1 MKEKFPSTYNVGI
14 PAVFIMLLLHVQLFA
29 GHEDERG
36 FTVIPPLNVLQ
47 DTVPQLLD
55 SVFELNFKNIR
66 TKSVHKP
73 IEDIALYGNAT
84 IPQLLKGEAAG
95 LYISEPTGEPG
106 TPNYMFIR
114 GISSPIF
121 SNKDV
126 YQSQPLV
133 VLDGIPM
140 ISPHPFS
147 YMIQS
152 YDIDRIGPENN
163 LLSNIDVDN
172 IASIEVLKDMAD
184 IAIYGPIAA
193 NGVIKI
199 TSKKSAS
206 DNRRRISV
214 NSFVGMASRPQ
225 VTTIN
230 GGYENRFRQQF
241 YDLYT
246 TNGRYN
252 ADDTYPV
259 YLSDSLNTRYYGPSN
274 WSDTY
279 YNNGLNYGINAR
291 LSGGGK
297 RSNFQFSL
305 GTLQNSGIAEDTNFK
320 KYNARFQLDLQPLKW
335 LFFHTTINA
344 ARLDRNRNKN
354 LRNRYAMLSYLP
366 DLSAP
371 LAPNKEAYDSYRQNN
386 DKGFDNNFSN
396 ILEGNMA
403 LNVQFGS
410 FKLKSSMSV
419 DYNEGFRDLFH
430 HSSLMERNNFASNYY
445 GYSQRL
451 MYDNVASYD
460 WKMDNSNLFLEAGNV
475 LQWDLHKYNYAYA
488 YKGINDHIKINL
500 LESDPNND
508 NFLNP
513 TAFPRQLT
521 YKFLDR
527 TRHNLVSFFG
537 RGTYNLMDKY
547 SASLLLRYD
556 GSSNA
561 QPTNRWLFT
570 PSLALGWDIKKE
582 FLQDN
587 DVYQSFKIRTSA
599 GRLGILNMYDNIS
612 QGPNYTAQ
620 IGYTGN
626 VIVPAYNGIAALV
639 RPYEDG
645 WVGYNIPWA
654 YTDQANVGIDIQL
667 SKRNAYITLDAY
679 IRENKNQILTVP
691 AYAEYGYEYSIEAG
705 MDVRNTGI
713 ELAFGGDIITGLERN
728 FRWHS
733 GLNLGA
739 NNNKLTALP
748 GGLDEV
754 VIQNRKLKVGER
766 IDAFWILENEGIYQS
781 DAEVPEV
788 DGVKK
793 NYNGLTF
800 KAGDPIWTDQNGD
813 NRISS
818 EDRVMRGNH
827 IPKITGSWQNDF
839 YYKNF
844 DLKVNL
850 YFNLGRQI
858 LNQEMANRFDFINNE
873 NAKNVNSIKEI
884 TYWEKRGDYSKYP
897 LYNPW
902 SSVNAYQ
909 SSQDLFLENGA
920 FMKLRQ
926 VSLGYNF
933 SDLLGSQLGG
943 GKLYVYLAAN
953 NLFTVSNYSG
963 RDPEIVNYLGY
974 DEGYNMVIPRTFL
987 MGFKLNF

>member
-1 MKEKFPSTYNVGI
+1 MKEKFPNAYNVGV
-14 PAVFIMLLLHVQLFA
+14 PAVLIMLLLNVQLFA
-29 GHEDERG
+29 YAKEGSSHRS
-36 FTVIPPLNVLQ
+36 FSLNIMR
-47 DTVPQLLD
+47 DTVPVLLD
-55 SVFELNFKNIR
+55 SVFELNFKNIQ

-84 IPQLLKGEAAG
+84 IPQFLKGETAG
-95 LYISEPTGEPG
+95 LYVSENSGEPG
-106 TPNYMFIR
+106 TPKYMFVR
-114 GISSPIF
+114 GISAPIF
-121 SNKDV
+121 GHKDV
-126 YQSQPLV
+126 YQNQPLI
-133 VLDGIPM
+133 VLDGIPL
-140 ISPHPFS
+140 IGPHPFS
-147 YMIQS
+147 YMIQA
-152 YDIDRIGPENN
+152 YDLDRIGPENN
-163 LLSNIDVDN
+163 LLSNIDLDN
-172 IASIEVLKDMAD
+172 IASIEVLRDPATISVFGPMAV
-184 IAIYGPIAA
+184 

-206 DNRRRISV
+206 DNKRRISI
-214 NSFVGMASRPQ
+214 NSFIGMSVRPQ

-230 GGYENRFRQQF
+230 GDYENRFRRQF

-246 TNGRYN
+246 TGGRYN
-252 ADDTYPV
+252 EDDTYPV
-259 YLSDSLNTRYYGPSN
+259 YLSDSLNSRYYGPSD
-274 WSDTY
+274 WSDSY
-279 YNNGLNYGINAR
+279 YNNGLNYGVNAR

-305 GTLQNSGIAEDTNFK
+305 GTQQNSGIAEDTKFK

-335 LFFHTTINA
+335 LFFHTSING

-371 LAPNKEAYDSYRQNN
+371 LAPNKSAYDAYLQLH

-396 ILEGNMA
+396 ILEGNIA
-403 LNVQFGS
+403 LNLQLGS
-410 FKLKSSMSV
+410 FKFKSRLSV

-430 HSSLMERNNFASNYY
+430 HDDLMEGNSFASNYY

-451 MYDNVASYD
+451 IYDNVASYD
-460 WKMDNSNLFLEAGNV
+460 WELDNNNNLFLEAGNV
-475 LQWDLHKYNYAYA
+475 MQWDLHKYNYAYA
-488 YKGINDHIKINL
+488 YKGINPNIKINL
-500 LESDPNND
+500 LESDRDNG

-587 DVYQSFKIRTSA
+587 SLYNNFKVRVSA
-599 GRLGILNMYDNIS
+599 GRLGILNTYDNIS
-612 QGPNYTAQ
+612 QGPDYTAQ

-645 WVGYNIPWA
+645 WIGYDIPWA
-654 YTDQANVGIDIQL
+654 YTDQLNMGFDFQL
-667 SKRNAYITLDAY
+667 SKRQFYVTLDAY
-679 IRENKNQILTVP
+679 IKQNNNQILTMP
-691 AYAEYGYEYSIEAG
+691 AYAEYGYTYSLESG
-705 MDVRNTGI
+705 MDVRNTGV
-713 ELAFGGDIITGLERN
+713 ELAFGGDLVEGNGSN
-728 FRWHS
+728 FRWNS
-733 GLNLGA
+733 GINVGF

-748 GGLDEV
+748 GGRDEV

-766 IDAFWILENEGIYQS
+766 IDAFWILENEGIYRFNS
-781 DAEVPEV
+781 DVPEEN
-788 DGVKK
+788 GVKK
-793 NYNGLTF
+793 NYNGITF
-800 KAGDPIWTDQNGD
+800 NAGDPIWVDQNGD

-818 EDRVMRGNH
+818 EDRVIRGNH
-827 IPKITGSWQNDF
+827 IPKITGSWQNNF
-839 YYKNF
+839 FYKNF
-844 DLKVNL
+844 DLKVNF
-850 YFNLGRQI
+850 YFNFGRQI

-873 NAKNVNSIKEI
+873 NSNNIRAVKEI
-884 TYWEKRGDYSKYP
+884 TYWEKRGDYGKYP

-902 SSVNAYQ
+902 SPVNAYQ
-909 SSQDLFLENGA
+909 SSQDLFLENGS
-920 FMKLRQ
+920 FIKLRQ
-926 VSLGYNF
+926 LSLGYDF
-933 SDLLGSQLGG
+933 SELLKAKLGG

-953 NLFTVSNYSG
+953 NLLTVSSYSG
-963 RDPEIVNYLGY
+963 RDPEIANYLGY
-974 DEGYNMVIPRTFL
+974 DEGYNMTIPKTFL
-987 MGFKLNF
+987 MGFKLNL